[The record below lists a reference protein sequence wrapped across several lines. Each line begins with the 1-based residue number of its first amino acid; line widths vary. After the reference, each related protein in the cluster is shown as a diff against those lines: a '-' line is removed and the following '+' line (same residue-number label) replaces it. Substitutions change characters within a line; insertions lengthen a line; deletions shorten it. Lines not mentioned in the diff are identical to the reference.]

1 MLSQVVLLTF
11 LKCADIY
18 SHRIFLTM
26 FFILNLLKRLLLLTN
41 KKYSIDFGDI
51 SEILSKLNLR
61 TMRRNNG
68 RTKNDRY
75 QKAPRKGTKI
85 STKHTCT

>member
-1 MLSQVVLLTF
+1 
-11 LKCADIY
+11 
-18 SHRIFLTM
+18 M
-26 FFILNLLKRLLLLTN
+26 FFTDNLLKRLLLVAN
-41 KKYSIDFGDI
+41 KKYSRDFGDI

-75 QKAPRKGTKI
+75 QKAPRKGQKYSENT
-85 STKHTCT
+85 HACTTGDKKL